1 MAVNKMEVVVLQ
13 KENEAFDLRI
23 NHGLTFDRIAERL
36 GYASRAGAK
45 KAFERALERLKN
57 PDKENIVQ
65 TELERLDR
73 MTETYWEAAIQG
85 NPRAAELVL
94 QIMDK
99 RLNYLKHGQPVKIE
113 AEVINHD
120 GLRNLDAE
128 VIRIARV
135 IEFIEGTAA
144 DITTLPDQQSE
155 SEPNSLEPPSP
166 EGTVSA

>member
-1 MAVNKMEVVVLQ
+1 MAVNKMEIMVLQ

-23 NHGLTFDRIAERL
+23 NHGLTFDAIAARL
-36 GYASRAGAK
+36 GYSSRSGAQ
-45 KAFERALERLKN
+45 KAYERALERLKN
-57 PDKENIVQ
+57 PDRNNIVQ

-73 MTETYWEAAIQG
+73 MTETYWKEAIEG

-99 RLNYLKHGQPVKIE
+99 RLNYIKHGQPLKIE

-128 VIRIARV
+128 VIKLARV
-135 IEFIEGTAA
+135 IDFIEGTAA
-144 DITTLPDQQSE
+144 NITTLPDKQSE
-155 SEPNSLEPPSP
+155 GEPHSLESPSP
-166 EGTVSA
+166 